1 MIERE
6 RHKSKM
12 TVMRGKTRENKQII
26 EIEEQRNDSDERDNK
41 GERTG
46 KEGQK

>member
-12 TVMRGKTRENKQII
+12 TVMRGKTWENKQII
-26 EIEEQRNDSDERDNK
+26 EIEEQRNKMIVMRERDT
-41 GERTG
+41 GERIG
-46 KEGQK
+46 EEG